1 MNLYELSEQL
11 EACIKIDDGR
21 VVDTD
26 TGEILDLGEFECMEM
41 TRDQRLENLALYIKN
56 ENARADAIKAEA
68 KKLLERA
75 KSHENEAARCK
86 EYLAGFFA
94 NYFDG
99 KKFETA
105 RVKLS
110 WRASEVVEVNDIGA
124 LPDDYLRFKEPEP
137 DKAKL
142 KAALKA
148 GVKIG
153 GCQLVAKQNL
163 QIK

>member
-11 EACIKIDDGR
+11 ERCISVPQGI
-21 VVDTD
+21 VDTD
-26 TGEILDLGEFECMEM
+26 TGELLDLSEFEKVVM

-56 ENARADAIKAEA
+56 ELARAEAIKAEA
-68 KKLLERA
+68 KKLSERA

-94 NYFDG
+94 RYFDG

-110 WRASEVVEVNDIGA
+110 WRASEVVEVSEVDL
-124 LPDDYLRFKEPEP
+124 LPDDYLRFKDPEP
-137 DKAKL
+137 DKVKL

-148 GVKIG
+148 GIVID